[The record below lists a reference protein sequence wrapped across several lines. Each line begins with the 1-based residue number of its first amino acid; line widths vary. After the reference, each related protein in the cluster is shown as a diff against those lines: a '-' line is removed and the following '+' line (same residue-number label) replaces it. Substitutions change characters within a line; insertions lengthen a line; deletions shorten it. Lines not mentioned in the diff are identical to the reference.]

1 MAMEESADRS
11 SSDGSREWTAEAALA
26 ASSISRR
33 ESVCVRTAS
42 SRIGDS
48 DCCDAEFKDD
58 EELYMLFGRDCSLQ
72 GLSKASRTKLIEVNF
87 YPVVRFR

>member
-1 MAMEESADRS
+1 M
-11 SSDGSREWTAEAALA
+11 
-26 ASSISRR
+26 
-33 ESVCVRTAS
+33 RTAL

-48 DCCDAEFKDD
+48 GCCDAKFKDD
-58 EELYMLFGRDCSLQ
+58 KELDMLFGRDCSLQ